1 MAHAPSSPDPGDGA
15 APAGDAPEAA
25 GSRSSGP
32 VLGLLA
38 RGLELWLRQQCD
50 GIERLEIRLE
60 GSAAQLMGGRL
71 EGVVLEARRVTYRN
85 LRIDRVQLRSD
96 PIRVRMGALLR
107 SKSLQLDHPFAVR
120 GLVCFN
126 ADDLAR
132 SLASPAWRSLGDGLA
147 EELLG
152 VSPLAGLRMDADR
165 LILFASGSGT
175 SVPLEVAAE
184 VVAADGTVLLRSRAG
199 GVEARLPMD
208 PSIRIDRAELA
219 SGLLEL
225 RGEALVSP

>member
-1 MAHAPSSPDPGDGA
+1 MAQAPSSPDPGAGA
-15 APAGDAPEAA
+15 AASGDAPETA

-85 LRIDRVQLRSD
+85 LRIDRVELRSD

-107 SKSLQLDHPFAVR
+107 SKSVQLDHPFAVR
-120 GLVCFN
+120 GLVSFN

-152 VSPLAGLRMDADR
+152 VSPLAGLRMEADR
-165 LILFASGSGT
+165 LILMASGSGT

-184 VVAADGTVLLRSRAG
+184 VQAADGTVLLRSRAG
-199 GVEARLPMD
+199 GVEVRLPMD

>member
-1 MAHAPSSPDPGDGA
+1 MAHAPSPDPSDGA
-15 APAGDAPEAA
+15 ASSAA
-25 GSRSSGP
+25 AEIPGSRSSGP

-85 LRIDRVQLRSD
+85 LSIDRVQLRSD
-96 PIRVRMGALLR
+96 PIRVRIGSLLR

-120 GLVCFN
+120 GVVSFN

-165 LILFASGSGT
+165 LILVASGAGT
-175 SVPLEVAAE
+175 TVPLEVAAE
-184 VVAADGTVLLRSRAG
+184 VVAADGTLLLRSRAG

-208 PSIRIDRAELA
+208 PAIRIEQAELA
-219 SGLLEL
+219 SGMLEL
-225 RGEALVSP
+225 RGEAQVSP